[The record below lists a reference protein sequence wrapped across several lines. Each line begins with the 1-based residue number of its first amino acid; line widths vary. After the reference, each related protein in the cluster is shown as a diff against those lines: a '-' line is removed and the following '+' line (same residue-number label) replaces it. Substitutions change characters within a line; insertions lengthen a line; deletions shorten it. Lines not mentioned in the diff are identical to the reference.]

1 MSYSINDFDQEVF
14 KDPIALINALKER
27 NEAFAGTEINE
38 VDFICEK
45 APIPADLL
53 SISAIAERYNL
64 PAEIIKSAIKAKE
77 LIPTV
82 YVPFFCTSDVDSFVR
97 KSDFSLSPLVVSFL
111 KEIDCMYVNYSYKP
125 LLLLG
130 IMECAN
136 ELGEVSLSD
145 IVDYYFDFY
154 NSRRLSGLIAEKDD
168 SAFIKH
174 PNDRNVAKRTII
186 RYPLTIYVN
195 RQFLSYIEYA
205 DVIRVEPEIWQ
216 YILTTGKKHIQ
227 ESCNAI
233 LNQYYQSIV

>member
-14 KDPIALINALKER
+14 KGPIALINALKER

-97 KSDFSLSPLVVSFL
+97 KSDFSL
-111 KEIDCMYVNYSYKP
+111 
-125 LLLLG
+125 LLLG

-145 IVDYYFDFY
+145 IVDYYFGFY
-154 NSRRLSGLIAEKDD
+154 NSRRLSGLVAEKDD